1 MQLITRRRGE
11 EYLRPYYQRADVRAF
26 IWAIAGTVLYFTA
39 AILVYYLL
47 QNLLG
52 FVVWDASVVWSPVR
66 INTYLMIALLP
77 SYAAAR
83 LRAGVRPR
91 VPNITLAL
99 TLAPT
104 LTRYGIARLV
114 RGLYMWHYRYIEDRL
129 DEEPPSTPLLLSPV
143 RIWNTLSTF
152 FAVNARSVDVGTVYL
167 IRIYLVRQP
176 YAEAE
181 RYP

>member
-1 MQLITRRRGE
+1 MGLG
-11 EYLRPYYQRADVRAF
+11 L
-26 IWAIAGTVLYFTA
+26 G
-39 AILVYYLL
+39 
-47 QNLLG
+47 LG
-52 FVVWDASVVWSPVR
+52 F
-66 INTYLMIALLP
+66 L
-77 SYAAAR
+77 
-83 LRAGVRPR
+83 
-91 VPNITLAL
+91 TLAL

-176 YAEAE
+176 
-181 RYP
+181 